1 MLVVSFLFI
10 CFFYLCLFVCLLVLF
25 FWVLF
30 LYCFVC
36 LFYLFVFVCLFV
48 FLRRFFYFL
57 FFIFF
62 GGPQLTSNNI
72 SFEVMS
78 VVLFLTDQAEMIL
91 LFKNE
96 YTARVAVRFV
106 NKFSCLAYDWC
117 VKVEWKVTRG
127 MLLDVSVSPSQ
138 KCQKIQQTSNFS

>member
-1 MLVVSFLFI
+1 MLVVSFLFM
-10 CFFYLCLFVCLLVLF
+10 
-25 FWVLF
+25 
-30 LYCFVC
+30 
-36 LFYLFVFVCLFV
+36 FVCLFV
-48 FLRRFFYFL
+48 GFVFLGFVFVLFRLFVLLVCFCLFVCFFKTFFL
-57 FFIFF
+57 FFIFYF
-62 GGPQLTSNNI
+62 FWGEEGCHQLTSNNI